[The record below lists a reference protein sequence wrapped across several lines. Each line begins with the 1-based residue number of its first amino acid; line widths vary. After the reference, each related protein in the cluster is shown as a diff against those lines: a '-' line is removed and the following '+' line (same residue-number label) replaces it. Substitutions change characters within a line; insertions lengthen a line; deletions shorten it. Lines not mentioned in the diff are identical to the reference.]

1 MFAAATAWLAAKWAK
16 PLIKAAVVVTVVGAI
31 FAAGWLAYEHVDS
44 KGYARAKAECTA
56 EKEASKT
63 AAVKQDF
70 GATTTAA
77 KADHATSTVVNQQE
91 KKDAAEIARLKAALD
106 AKPNACV
113 LSPADADSVR

>member
-44 KGYARAKAECTA
+44 KGYARAKAE
-56 EKEASKT
+56 
-63 AAVKQDF
+63 F